1 MQHLQ
6 TLAEAQSLALAVVD
20 AAIDPFVVLDE
31 QIRLVAASR
40 SFYDTFR
47 IAPEHARGVLLYDL
61 GNREWDIPVLREM
74 LAAVIPDHSRIDAF
88 ELVHQFGSLGVLTL
102 CLNARV
108 VPLQD
113 AGPTILLAIKD
124 VTARRAIELEKQKLL
139 DDTGELLHQQRIL
152 LEEMQHRVANS
163 LQIIASILML
173 KARAVASQETRDHL
187 TDAHQRVMS
196 VAAVQRHLHSIDG
209 IDQIDV
215 RAYLTK
221 LCEGLASSMIG
232 SDSPIAIEVTA
243 SEGTTG
249 SAQAVSLG
257 LIVTELVINAIKYA
271 FPEASQGARIS
282 VGYTAGENGW
292 RLRIADNGVGKGDVQ
307 PTAGGGLGTA
317 IVTALSKQLGAD
329 IDVTSSPQGVE
340 VIVASQAADA
350 LTPLAA

>member
-6 TLAEAQSLALAVVD
+6 SLAEAQSLALAVVD

-31 QIRLVAASR
+31 QIRVVAASR
-40 SFYDTFR
+40 SFYETFK
-47 IAPEHARGVLLYDL
+47 IAPEQAHGMLLYDL
-61 GNREWDIPVLREM
+61 GQRVWDIPALREM
-74 LAAVIPDHSRIDAF
+74 LASVVPDHSKLDGC
-88 ELVHQFGSLGVLTL
+88 ELTHEFRGLGVRTL
-102 CLNARV
+102 LLNARV

-113 AGPTILLAIKD
+113 AGPTILLSIKD
-124 VTARRAIELEKQKLL
+124 ITARRAIETEKQRLL
-139 DDTGELLHQQRIL
+139 DDSAALLDQQRIL

-187 TDAHQRVMS
+187 ADAHQRVMS
-196 VAAVQRHLHSIDG
+196 VAEVQRHLHSIDG

-221 LCEGLASSMIG
+221 LCQGLASSMIG
-232 SDSPIAIEVTA
+232 PDKPIAIEVSA

-271 FPEASQGARIS
+271 FPDTGPAARILVRYATS
-282 VGYTAGENGW
+282 ENGW
-292 RLRIADNGVGKGDVQ
+292 NLSVSDNGVGKGKSQ

-317 IVTALSKQLGAD
+317 IVAALSKQMDADVSITSGA
-329 IDVTSSPQGVE
+329 QGLE
-340 VIVASQAADA
+340 VVVASKPAEA
-350 LTPLAA
+350 LSTLAA